1 MNSKLNIIFS
11 KSGCPDEGVLQ
22 KYLHNELSHS
32 NKHDVEKHLI
42 DCEMC
47 SDELEGLR
55 LMNDSE
61 RLNAIVEKINNQID
75 NKTKVRILKPLFSF
89 VRMAAA
95 VLILIIIASFYIL
108 YNNVNN
114 LKNDKV
120 LSENIQQV
128 TATEQQKVETK
139 TGDNLKTD
147 SAPNEEITTNTRKVI
162 AENKIKGGEV
172 TKDALS
178 KLSFAEKKEVAKETE
193 VDAILDNESKVSS
206 VGNMGASTMA
216 SIEAIDDNRNQVV
229 LEEANIPVVD
239 EKQKEETIV
248 DQTIEL
254 TGKASVTDSEEILLS
269 TSTTASKSDRKGEK
283 KAKSISEDSFAGFPV
298 GSVDSDN
305 SKDVEMDKNKYYSSQ
320 PASSNSKTVS
330 QERER
335 SSFNNDDAGSEQLLN
350 LAIDD
355 YSTEKYDEAKAK
367 FEQIIENKNF
377 AYYQKAQWY
386 YALTLIKLNSNSK
399 AKKVLND
406 ILNTQNHIYSKEAK
420 ELLDSL

>member
-11 KSGCPDEGVLQ
+11 ESGCPAEGVLQ

-47 SDELEGLR
+47 SDELEGLQ
-55 LMNDSE
+55 LMRDSE
-61 RLNAIVEKINNQID
+61 KLNLIVERINNQID

-89 VRMAAA
+89 ARIAAA
-95 VLILIIIASFYIL
+95 ILVIVIIGSFYII
-108 YNNVNN
+108 YNNFHS

-128 TATEQQKVETK
+128 TANEQQKVETK
-139 TGDNLKTD
+139 AGENLKTD
-147 SAPNEEITTNTRKVI
+147 SAPNEEITSNTRKVI
-162 AENKIKGGEV
+162 AENKINGGEV

-178 KLSFAEKKEVAKETE
+178 KLSFAEKKEIAKETE

-206 VGNMGASTMA
+206 GGNMGASTMA
-216 SIEAIDDNRNQVV
+216 SFEAIDDSRNQIV

-239 EKQKEETIV
+239 EKQKEETIA

-254 TGKASVTDSEEILLS
+254 TGKASVTDSEEIVLN
-269 TSTTASKSDRKGEK
+269 TSTTVSKSDRKGEK
-283 KAKSISEDSFAGFPV
+283 KAKSNSEDSFAGFPV

-330 QERER
+330 ERER
-335 SSFNNDDAGSEQLLN
+335 SSFNNDDAGAEQLLN

-355 YSTEKYDEAKAK
+355 YTTEKYNEAKDK
-367 FEQIIENKNF
+367 FEKIIENKNF
-377 AYYQKAQWY
+377 AYYQKVQWY
-386 YALTLIKLNSNSK
+386 YALTLIKLKHNFN

-406 ILNTQNHIYSKEAK
+406 IVNTQNHIYTKEAK